1 MASELEHL
9 IGKRVWLTDADG
21 NTVHRDDLLNRIAE
35 ELNGVEESSVGELI
49 ATIKADPRKSFSKKK
64 IIELIEEWA

>member
-9 IGKRVWLTDADG
+9 IGDSVWLTDADG

-35 ELNGVEESSVGELI
+35 ELNGVEESSIGELI
-49 ATIKADPRKSFSKKK
+49 ATIKADTRKTFSKKK
-64 IIELIEEWA
+64 IIELIEKWA